1 MFATRKQLSEL
12 GKELQRMRLVV
23 DRLRRDMNQA
33 HAQLRGMDG
42 WNDDFIKTQEVS
54 DAQTR
59 MFIRPVATAGGGAPP
74 LREAA
79 DPAEA
84 ADPSTLPSTD
94 QDSVPR
100 SSIRRRVADR

>member
-1 MFATRKQLSEL
+1 MFASRKQLIEL

-33 HAQLRGMDG
+33 HAQLRGLDG
-42 WNDDFIKTQEVS
+42 WNDDFIKTQEVC

-59 MFIRPVATAGGGAPP
+59 MFFRPMAAGGGSSAAP
-74 LREAA
+74 LRES
-79 DPAEA
+79 PER
-84 ADPSTLPSTD
+84 ADPSTLPGTE
-94 QDSVPR
+94 QEQIPN